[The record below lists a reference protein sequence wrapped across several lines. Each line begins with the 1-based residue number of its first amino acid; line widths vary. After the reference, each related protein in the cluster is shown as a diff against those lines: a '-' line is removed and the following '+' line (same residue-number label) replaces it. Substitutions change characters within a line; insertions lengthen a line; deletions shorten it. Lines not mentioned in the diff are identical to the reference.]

1 MPIIRYVKY
10 RFLLVVVLL
19 LGWSYET
26 WAEPFAGRVID
37 GQTLAPVAG
46 AELIASEGKTARTD
60 QRGYFLF
67 LDLPRG
73 RFRLRVKAEGF
84 ETANERI
91 VLSEGGILD
100 QTIVLLSLE
109 ASGEVIEIRAKKT
122 APKREAPGAQE
133 LTREEIMRIPGTRG
147 DALQSIRSL
156 PGVGNSTAF
165 GSGPGITVIRGAAP
179 EDSKVNIDGI
189 QVPLLYHFFGFQ
201 SIMPSEFIDS
211 IEFLPGGFG
220 AEEGNATG
228 GVINIKSRRIESDK
242 AEGFAELSFVNLAG
256 MIQGPI
262 SKKHKL
268 HYAVAARRSLID
280 LVLPL
285 ALPDDVN
292 LSFVAA
298 PVYYDGQV
306 RVDWRP
312 KYTDRVSFF
321 FFGSSDE
328 MSLLNDEITP
338 NEPEIQGSIAN
349 TTRFFRPIL
358 SWKHETETFES
369 RLAGSMGMGNFN
381 INIGPDRY
389 FKFTG
394 TSGQFRS
401 DQSWSPNDKITAR
414 AGLEYI
420 YRGADI
426 DSKFPLPPNEGSGGV
441 PNFSTSPVIE
451 VNERFNNNVG
461 GGYMTVDFRPG
472 KSTTISPG
480 IRLDYYPRF
489 DAAAW
494 GPRLAV
500 QQRITKKALARFAM
514 GSYSRSAEQAESFTT
529 TLAPEEATQ
538 YVLGG
543 EYQFTPG
550 IKLQASSYYTDRRS
564 LIGQDPELAQM
575 DPKDSYINIAYG
587 RSVGIEGTVRARL
600 DNFFGWV
607 TYTISR
613 SDRVDTPVSTRRLFD
628 YDQTHNFIA
637 LGSYKLGKWQFGGR
651 FQFSTGRPLT
661 PVVGS
666 QFLSDLN
673 IYLPTLGTINSSRFE
688 NDHQVDIRIDR
699 KWKFD
704 TWDLDLYLDITNVYA
719 NAKLIG
725 YSYNFDYSQRE
736 AISEVPFLPALGVR
750 GSF

>member
-1 MPIIRYVKY
+1 VPY
-10 RFLLVVVLL
+10 RFLLVLALV
-19 LGWSYET
+19 LGWSYEAG
-26 WAEPFAGRVID
+26 AEPFAGRVIS

-46 AELIASEGKTARTD
+46 AELIAGEGKSARSD
-60 QRGYFLF
+60 SQGYFRF
-67 LDLPRG
+67 RDLPRG
-73 RFRLRVKAEGF
+73 RFRLRVKADGF
-84 ETANERI
+84 EIANERI
-91 VLSEGGILD
+91 VLSKGGILD

-109 ASGEVIEIRAKKT
+109 TSGEIIEIHAKKT
-122 APKREAPGAQE
+122 APKRVPPGKQE

-156 PGVGNSTAF
+156 PGVGNSTAV

-201 SIMPSEFIDS
+201 SIMPSEFIES

-220 AEEGNATG
+220 AEEGNVTG
-228 GVINIKSRRIESDK
+228 GVINVKSRRIESDETK
-242 AEGFAELSFVNLAG
+242 AFAEVSFINLAG

-262 SKKHKL
+262 SKKHNL

-280 LVLPL
+280 VVLPL

-298 PVYYDGQV
+298 PVYYDAQL

-312 KYTDRVSFF
+312 KYTDRVSLF

-349 TTRFFRPIL
+349 STRFFRPIL
-358 SWKHETETFES
+358 SWTHETETFES
-369 RLAGSMGMGNFN
+369 RLSGSMGAGNFH
-381 INIGPDRY
+381 INVGPERY
-389 FKFTG
+389 FDFTG
-394 TSGQFRS
+394 SSGQFRS
-401 DQSWSPNDKITAR
+401 DQSWSPSKRFTAR
-414 AGLEYI
+414 AGLEYL

-426 DSKFPLPPNEGSGGV
+426 DSRFPLPPNEGSGGI
-441 PNFSTSPVIE
+441 PNFSTSPLIE
-451 VNERFNNNVG
+451 VDEHFSNNAG
-461 GGYMTVDFRPG
+461 GGYMTVDLRPG
-472 KSTTISPG
+472 KNTTVSPG
-480 IRLDYYPRF
+480 IRLDYYSRF

-500 QQRITKKALARFAM
+500 QHRLTTKALARFAM
-514 GSYSRSAEQAESFTT
+514 GSYSRSAQQAESFTT
-529 TLAPEEATQ
+529 TLRPEKATQ
-538 YVLGG
+538 YVLGT
-543 EYQFTPG
+543 EYDFTPG
-550 IKLQASSYYTDRRS
+550 IKLQASTYYTDRRD
-564 LIGQDPELAQM
+564 LIGQDPVLAQM

-587 RSVGIEGTVRARL
+587 RSMGVEGTLRARL
-600 DNFFGWV
+600 DDFFGWV
-607 TYTISR
+607 TYTLSK
-613 SDRVDTPVSTRRLFD
+613 SDRIDTPLGKRRLFD
-628 YDQTHNFIA
+628 YDQTHNFVA
-637 LGSYKLGKWQFGGR
+637 LGSYTYGKWQFGSR
-651 FQFSTGRPLT
+651 FQYSTGRPLT

-673 IYLPTLGTINSSRFE
+673 IYLPTLGAINSARSAS
-688 NDHQVDIRIDR
+688 DHQIDIRVDR

-725 YSYNFDYSQRE
+725 YSYNFDYSERE
-736 AISEVPFLPALGVR
+736 EISEVPFLPALGVR

>member
-1 MPIIRYVKY
+1 
-10 RFLLVVVLL
+10 VLAL
-19 LGWSYET
+19 ALGWSYEV
-26 WAEPFAGRVID
+26 WAEPFGGRVID
-37 GQTLAPVAG
+37 GQTLAPIAD
-46 AELIASEGKTARTD
+46 AELTASEGKTARTD
-60 QRGYFLF
+60 GQGYFVF
-67 LDLPRG
+67 RDLPVG

-84 ETANERI
+84 EAADERI
-91 VLSEGGILD
+91 VLRKGGKMD

-109 ASGEVIEIRAKKT
+109 ASGEIIEIHAKKT
-122 APKREAPGAQE
+122 APARVPPGKQE

-156 PGVGNSTAF
+156 PGVGNSTAV
-165 GSGPGITVIRGAAP
+165 GSGPGITVIRGSAP

-220 AEEGNATG
+220 AEEGNVTG
-228 GVINIKSRRIESDK
+228 GVINVKSRRIESDDTK
-242 AEGFAELSFVNLAG
+242 GFAEVSFVNLAG

-262 SKKHKL
+262 SKKHNL

-280 LVLPL
+280 VVLPL

-298 PVYYDGQV
+298 PVYYDAQA

-338 NEPEIQGSIAN
+338 NEPELQGSIAN
-349 TTRFFRPIL
+349 STRFFRPIL
-358 SWKHETETFES
+358 SWTHETETFES
-369 RLAGSMGMGNFN
+369 RLAGSMGAGNFH
-381 INIGPDRY
+381 INIGEDRY
-389 FKFTG
+389 FDFTG
-394 TSGQFRS
+394 SSGQFRS
-401 DQSWSPNDKITAR
+401 DQSWSPNERFTAR
-414 AGLEYI
+414 AGLELL

-426 DSKFPLPPNEGSGGV
+426 DSKFPLPPPEGSGGI

-451 VNERFNNNVG
+451 VNEHFSNNAG
-461 GGYMTVDFRPG
+461 GGYMTVDFRPAAN
-472 KSTTISPG
+472 TTISPG

-500 QQRITKKALARFAM
+500 QQRLSDKALARFAM
-514 GSYSRSAEQAESFTT
+514 GSYSRSAQQAESFTT
-529 TLAPEEATQ
+529 SLRPEEATQ

-543 EYQFTPG
+543 EYDFTPA
-550 IKLQASSYYTDRRS
+550 IKLQASTYYTDRRD
-564 LIGQDPELAQM
+564 LIGQDPVLAQM

-587 RSVGIEGTVRARL
+587 RSLGVEGTVRARL

-607 TYTISR
+607 TYTLSR
-613 SDRVDTPVSTRRLFD
+613 SDRVDTPLGRRRLFD
-628 YDQTHNFIA
+628 YDQTHNLVA
-637 LGSYKLGKWQFGGR
+637 LGSYTLGKWQFGGR
-651 FQFSTGRPLT
+651 FQYSTGRPLT

-673 IYLPTLGTINSSRFE
+673 IYLPMLGTINSTRYES
-688 NDHQVDIRIDR
+688 DHQFDIRIDR
-699 KWKFD
+699 KFKFD
-704 TWDLDLYLDITNVYA
+704 SWDLELYLDVTNVYA
-719 NAKLIG
+719 HAKNIG
-725 YSYNFDYSQRE
+725 YSYNFDYTERE
-736 AISEVPFLPALGVR
+736 AITEVPILPALGVR